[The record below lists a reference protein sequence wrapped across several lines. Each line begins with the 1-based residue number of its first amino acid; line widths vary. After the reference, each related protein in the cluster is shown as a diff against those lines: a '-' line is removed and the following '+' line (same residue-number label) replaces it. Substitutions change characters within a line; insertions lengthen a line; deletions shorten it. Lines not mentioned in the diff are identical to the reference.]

1 MRHEW
6 LAALTVL
13 MFTTTAGPASAD
25 YPERP
30 ISLILPTPPGGA
42 ADLNAR
48 PLARHLLDLLKQPI
62 VVVNR
67 QGAGGAIAYSSVA
80 KAAPDGYNLLLA
92 LSTISVLPEADRI
105 NGRTPAYELDQL
117 TPVALI
123 SADPLMLIVR
133 NDAPWRSINELVEDA
148 RKRPGK
154 LSYGSSG
161 NYGAVHFPME
171 MLAKAAAINMLHV
184 PYGGGGPALLALL
197 GGQIDVTAAGPSAA
211 KAAAADGRVRVLAH
225 WGGKRIGLF
234 PEVPT
239 LKESGYDAEYYL
251 WVGLFVPAATPA
263 PVVETLRAAVRKVVA
278 LPAYREEMEKV
289 RIPISYMD
297 GPEFAAFW
305 KKDAEAMV
313 SLARKIGRVQ

>member
-1 MRHEW
+1 LQSILARGI
-6 LAALTVL
+6 AALFLAITCGV
-13 MFTTTAGPASAD
+13 FAQ
-25 YPERP
+25 YPDRP

-48 PLARHLLDLLKQPI
+48 PLAKHLLEVLKQAV

-67 QGAGGAIAYSSVA
+67 QGAGGAIAYGSVA

-117 TPVALI
+117 TPVAMI

-133 NDAPWRSINELVEDA
+133 NDAPWRNINDLLEDA
-148 RKRPGK
+148 KKRPGK
-154 LSYGSSG
+154 ISYGSSG

-171 MLAKAAAINMLHV
+171 MMAKSAGLNMLHV

-197 GGQIDVTAAGPSAA
+197 GGQIDVTAAGPAAA
-211 KAAAADGRVRVLAH
+211 KAATADGRVRVLAS
-225 WGGKRIGLF
+225 WGGKRIAMF
-234 PEVPT
+234 PDIPT
-239 LKESGYDAEYYL
+239 LKESGVDAEYYL

-263 PVVETLRAAVRKVVA
+263 PVVETLRAAVRRVVT
-278 LPAYREEMEKV
+278 LPGYREDMEKV
-289 RIPISYMD
+289 RIPINYMD

-313 SLARKIGRVQ
+313 SLARKIGKVQ